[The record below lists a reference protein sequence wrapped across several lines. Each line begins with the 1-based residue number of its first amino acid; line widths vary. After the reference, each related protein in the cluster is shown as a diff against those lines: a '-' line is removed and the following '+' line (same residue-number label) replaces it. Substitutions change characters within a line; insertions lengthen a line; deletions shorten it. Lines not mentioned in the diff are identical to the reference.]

1 MILDLNP
8 NAVILQLLN
17 GLVVGSSIALV
28 ASGLALLF
36 GVLHIINFAQ
46 GDFFMLGA
54 YSVFYLLQITGN
66 YFLSALLG
74 TLLVGIVGGLALTLI
89 VWPLLQR
96 SQVLTLLATLGLS
109 LILQQS
115 AVNILGGDAKLVKP
129 PLEATVAIGPVN
141 YPLYWLVVLVVGLGV
156 LVLGSFALK
165 YTKYGIWLR
174 AVAQNRS
181 MAAALG
187 VPVPRV
193 FILAFIICT
202 GLAALAGT
210 LLVPLY
216 AVYPTVGVDVIL
228 TAFIVVVAGGM
239 GNLKG
244 AAIIAIL
251 VGEVQSLGSLIAEK
265 PSVVQVTLFALVIV
279 LLMVRS
285 RRQSALVR
293 L

>member
-1 MILDLNP
+1 MTVNE
-8 NAVILQLLN
+8 VVLQLLN
-17 GLVVGSSIALV
+17 GLVVGSSLALV

-54 YSVFYLLQITGN
+54 YSVLFLLRLTNN
-66 YFLSALLG
+66 YFLSAVLG
-74 TLLVGIVGGLALTLI
+74 TIIVGVLGGLLLSLI

-109 LILQQS
+109 LIIQQL
-115 AVNILGGDAKLVKP
+115 AINILGGDAKLVP
-129 PLEATVAIGPVN
+129 PPITATVSLGPVN
-141 YPLYWLVVLVVGLGV
+141 YPVYFLVVVVIGMGV
-156 LVLGSFALK
+156 LLAGAAALK

-174 AVAQNRS
+174 AVAQNRP
-181 MAAALG
+181 MASALG

-193 FILAFIICT
+193 FVVAFIVCA
-202 GLAALAGT
+202 GLAALAGA
-210 LLVPLY
+210 LLVPLT
-216 AVYPTVGVDVIL
+216 AVYPTVGADVIL
-228 TAFIVVVAGGM
+228 YSFIVVVAGGM

-244 AAIIAIL
+244 AALVAIG
-251 VGEVQSLGSLIAEK
+251 VGEVQSLGTLVAK
-265 PSVVQVTLFALVIV
+265 PSVVQVCLFALVIV
-279 LLMVRS
+279 LLMIRS

>member
-1 MILDLNP
+1 MENQI
-8 NAVILQLLN
+8 ILQVLN

-54 YSVFYLLQITGN
+54 YGV
-66 YFLSALLG
+66 YFLSRMTDNYALSVIGG
-74 TLLVGIVGGLALTLI
+74 TLIVALAGGMVLTLV

-109 LILQQS
+109 LIIQQLTI
-115 AVNILGGDAKLVKP
+115 NLLGGDAKLVP
-129 PLEATVAIGPVN
+129 PPISTSVPIGPVR
-141 YPLYWLVVLVVGLGV
+141 YPLYFLVVMVVGLSV
-156 LVLGSFALK
+156 LVAGSFALK

-174 AVAQNRS
+174 AVAQNRP

-193 FILAFIICT
+193 FVVAFIVCT
-202 GLAALAGT
+202 ALAALAGT

-216 AVYPTVGVDVIL
+216 GVYPPLGTDVIL
-228 TAFIVVVAGGM
+228 SAFIVVVAGGM
-239 GNLKG
+239 GNLRG
-244 AAIIAIL
+244 AALVAIL
-251 VGEVQSLGSLIAEK
+251 VGEVQALGSLVMK
-265 PSVVQVTLFALVIV
+265 PSVMQLCLFALVIV

-285 RRQSALVR
+285 RRESALVR

>member
-1 MILDLNP
+1 MTGNE
-8 NAVILQLLN
+8 VILQLLN
-17 GLVVGSSIALV
+17 GLVVGSSLALV

-46 GDFFMLGA
+46 GDFFMLGGYA
-54 YSVFYLLQITGN
+54 VLFLLRLTDN
-66 YFLSALLG
+66 YFLSVFVG
-74 TLLVGIVGGLALTLI
+74 TVLVGVLGGLLLSAI

-109 LILQQS
+109 LIIQQL
-115 AVNILGGDAKLVKP
+115 AINILGGDAKLVP
-129 PLEATVAIGPVN
+129 PPISMTVRLGPVN
-141 YPLYWLVVLVVGLGV
+141 YPVYFLLVVVIGMGV
-156 LVLGSFALK
+156 LLAGAAALK

-174 AVAQNRS
+174 AVAQNRP

-193 FILAFIICT
+193 FIVAFIVCS
-202 GLAALAGT
+202 GLAALAGC
-210 LLVPLY
+210 LLVPLT
-216 AVYPTVGVDVIL
+216 AVYPTVGGDVIL
-228 TAFIVVVAGGM
+228 YAFIVVVAGGM

-244 AAIIAIL
+244 AALVAIA
-251 VGEVQSLGSLIAEK
+251 VGEVQSIGTLLAK
-265 PSVVQVTLFALVIV
+265 PSVVQVALFGLVIV

>member
-1 MILDLNP
+1 MENQI
-8 NAVILQLLN
+8 ILQVLN

-54 YSVFYLLQITGN
+54 YSI
-66 YFLSALLG
+66 YFLSKATDNYAVNVVVG
-74 TLLVGIVGGLALTLI
+74 TLIVAISGGIVLSLV

-96 SQVLTLLATLGLS
+96 SNVLTLLATLGLS
-109 LILQQS
+109 LIIQQL
-115 AVNILGGDAKLVKP
+115 AINIFGGDAKLVP
-129 PLEATVAIGPVN
+129 PPISISVPIGPVR
-141 YPLYWLVVLVVGLGV
+141 YPLYFLVVMVVGLAV
-156 LVLGSFALK
+156 LVAGSFALK

-193 FILAFIICT
+193 FVVAFIVCT
-202 GLAALAGT
+202 ALAALAGT

-216 AVYPTVGVDVIL
+216 GVYPTLGTDVIL
-228 TAFIVVVAGGM
+228 SAFIVVVAGGM
-239 GNLKG
+239 GNLRG
-244 AAIIAIL
+244 AALVAIL
-251 VGEVQSLGSLIAEK
+251 VGEVQSLGSLVVK
-265 PSVVQVTLFALVIV
+265 PSVMQLCLFALVIV
-279 LLMVRS
+279 ILMVRS
-285 RRQSALVR
+285 RRQTVLVR

>member
-1 MILDLNP
+1 MESQIT
-8 NAVILQLLN
+8 LQLLN

-28 ASGLALLF
+28 AAGLALLF

-54 YSVFYLLQITGN
+54 YSVWLLLRLTN
-66 YFLSALLG
+66 NFVVSAVLG
-74 TLLVGIVGGLALTLI
+74 TLVVGICGGLLLSVV
-89 VWPLLQR
+89 VWPLLRR

-109 LILQQS
+109 LIIQQL
-115 AVNILGGDAKLVKP
+115 AINILGGDAKLVEP
-129 PLEATVAIGPVN
+129 PMTTSVQLGPVN
-141 YPLYWLVVLVVGLGV
+141 YPLYFLVVMVVGLAV
-156 LVLGSFALK
+156 LVAGSFALK

-193 FILAFIICT
+193 FLVAFIVCT

-216 AVYPTVGVDVIL
+216 GVYPTLGTDVIL
-228 TAFIVVVAGGM
+228 SAFIVVVAGGM
-239 GNLKG
+239 GNLRG
-244 AAIIAIL
+244 AALVAIL
-251 VGEVQSLGSLIAEK
+251 VGEVQALGSLLVK
-265 PSVVQVTLFALVIV
+265 PSVMQLCLFALVIV

-285 RRQSALVR
+285 RRETALVR